1 MIVDARVLRD
11 TFIPQEI
18 VHRDSE
24 VQELARS
31 LEPLTEGEGA
41 ENTLLH
47 GPTGAGKT
55 CIARHTLERL
65 EEEVLDLRT
74 RYINCWEHYTRF
86 RVLYEA
92 LSGVGR
98 TLDVHRQSTPKDEL
112 LRRLREADDRPY
124 VLILDEADQLED
136 KKVLYDLH
144 AMPHITMVMIAN
156 EEEDVFARAD
166 HRIRSRLMSSRRIAF
181 DRYSTSALTAILER
195 RAEHGLEP
203 GAIKQPVLEE
213 LASRAGGDARI
224 AITSLRAAA
233 RRAED
238 RGLDTITEEI
248 VEEAVPE
255 AREETRQK
263 NVDALNRHQTVLY
276 DIISDAD
283 EIAPR
288 ALYDAYEEQVE
299 EPKSERTLRT
309 YLQKMEHYN
318 LVTAEGEKRGR
329 TYRAVTGG

>member
-1 MIVDARVLRD
+1 MITDARVLRD
-11 TFIPQEI
+11 TFIPREI
-18 VHRDSE
+18 VHRDAE
-24 VQELARS
+24 VQELARA
-31 LEPLTEGEGA
+31 LEPITEGEDP
-41 ENTLLH
+41 ENVLLH

-74 RYINCWEHYTRF
+74 QYINCWEHYTRF
-86 RVLYEA
+86 RALYEA
-92 LSGVGR
+92 LSGIGR

-166 HRIRSRLMSSRRIAF
+166 HRVRSRLMSSRRIAF
-181 DRYSTSALTAILER
+181 DRYATGDLVAILER
-195 RAEHGLEP
+195 RAEHGLKP
-203 GAIKQPVLEE
+203 GAVDSTTLEE

-233 RRAED
+233 RLAED
-238 RGLDTITEEI
+238 RGLERITEDV

-263 NVDALNRHQTVLY
+263 NVDALNRHQKALY
-276 DIISDAD
+276 DIIAEKD

-288 ALYDAYEEQVE
+288 ELYDAYQEEVD

-318 LVTAEGEKRGR
+318 LVAAEGEKRGR
-329 TYRAVTGG
+329 TYRAVTAE